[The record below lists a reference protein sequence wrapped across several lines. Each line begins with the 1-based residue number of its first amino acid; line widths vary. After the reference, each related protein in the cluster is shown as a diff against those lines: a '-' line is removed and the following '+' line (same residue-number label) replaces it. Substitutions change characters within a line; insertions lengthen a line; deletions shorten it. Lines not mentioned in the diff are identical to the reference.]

1 MSEAAEK
8 SLPKIVEVTLDDG
21 EVVKVEK
28 LPLGRAA
35 QLTIALKKLF
45 RRLQEV
51 AQGNTE
57 IARALTGAG
66 PLDIGKFAVQ
76 LIDALPDILEVAVEE
91 LAGLLAVATGLSE
104 KRLRALGIAEIMALV
119 EAVIEVNRVSEIVT
133 RGKNMAALLGRG
145 KAGN

>member
-8 SLPKIVEVTLDDG
+8 SLPKAVEVTLDDG

-35 QLTIALKKLF
+35 QLVIALKKLF

-51 AQGNTE
+51 AQGNAE

-91 LAGLLAVATGLSE
+91 LASVLAVATGLPE
-104 KRLRALGIAEIMALV
+104 KRVRSLGIAEIMALV
-119 EAVIEVNRVSEIVT
+119 EALVEVNKVSEIVAK
-133 RGKNMAALLGRG
+133 GKNMAALLGRA
-145 KAGN
+145 KIAN

>member
-8 SLPKIVEVTLDDG
+8 SLPKVVEVSLDDG

-35 QLTIALKKLF
+35 QLVMALKKLF

-76 LIDALPDILEVAVEE
+76 LIDALPDVLEVAVEE
-91 LAGLLAVATGLSE
+91 LASVIAVATGLPE
-104 KRLRALGIAEIMALV
+104 KRIRALGIAEMMALI
-119 EAVIEVNRVSEIVT
+119 EAVVEVNKVSEIVA
-133 RGKNMAALLGRG
+133 RGKNMAALLGRS